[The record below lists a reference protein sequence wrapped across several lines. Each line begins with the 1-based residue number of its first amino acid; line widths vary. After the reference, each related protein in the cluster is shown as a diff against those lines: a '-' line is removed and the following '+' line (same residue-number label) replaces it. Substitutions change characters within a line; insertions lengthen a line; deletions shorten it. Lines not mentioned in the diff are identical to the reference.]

1 MLPDISQRRSCGSAR
16 QGQRT
21 RRRHTDLEVILQGIG
36 VGTVFLAGL
45 TTECCVLG
53 TACGSLERGS
63 RSPVVADAVNRDRNA
78 PCSLRRL

>member
-1 MLPDISQRRSCGSAR
+1 M
-16 QGQRT
+16 
-21 RRRHTDLEVILQGIG
+21 
-36 VGTVFLAGL
+36 GTVFLAGL